1 MLRSM
6 AFLFLTS
13 NTLFIFLSKK
23 VMSHSTHIE
32 LLAPAKNA
40 DIGIEAIKHGAD
52 AIYIGAPKFG
62 ARQAAG
68 NTIEEIQK
76 LADFAH
82 IFGAKVLVTLN
93 TILTDKELNEA
104 ERLIHQLYEAGVDA
118 LIVQDMGILSLDL
131 PPIRLH
137 ASTQADNRTPERV
150 KFLQDVGFSRVVLA
164 RELGIE
170 AIRNIR
176 QQTNVE
182 LEAFVHGAL
191 CVSYSGQCYLSQ
203 ALCGRSAN
211 RGACAQLCR
220 LPYDLID
227 TEGHV
232 WQRQKHLLSLKDM
245 DRSDYLKELLDA
257 GVSSL
262 KIEGRLKDM
271 DYVKNIVSYYRKR
284 LDLLLGSDKPYQQAS
299 FGRTIHFFEPNPQ
312 KTFHRGATDYFL
324 HERTSMAQWDTP
336 KSMGEPIGKIKNI
349 RGKQLWLATDKTLQN
364 GDGLCYVGKEG
375 FTGFRINTL
384 KEGAIQ
390 ATSLLQEA
398 APGTIV
404 YRNFDQQFEQQLA
417 QKTAERKLPV
427 KWVLSPTDNGFRL
440 SLTELSRN
448 ICTNVTIT
456 ATHTTA
462 LKPEQMA
469 NTIVSQLSKLGD
481 TPFEAVEIVADE
493 AKKFF
498 IPAGILNTARRD
510 AVEQLLHE
518 LQKDRREKKLH
529 KELPVVFPQNQLDY
543 TNNIYNKAAEA
554 FYRRHGAQSI
564 QPAFEKQAVKE
575 AKLMSCKYCIRYEM
589 GICPKQTARKD
600 IRPHM
605 PLYLVSGKNR
615 LQLHFDCQR
624 CEMYITKA

>member
-1 MLRSM
+1 M
-6 AFLFLTS
+6 TK
-13 NTLFIFLSKK
+13 N
-23 VMSHSTHIE
+23 VIE
-32 LLAPAKNA
+32 LLSPAKNTE
-40 DIGIEAIKHGAD
+40 IGIEAIKHGAD
-52 AIYIGAPKFG
+52 AVYIGAPKFG

-68 NTIEEIQK
+68 NTIKDIQK
-76 LADFAH
+76 LTEFAH
-82 IFGAKVLVTLN
+82 IYGAKVLVTLN
-93 TILTDKELNEA
+93 TILTDEELNEA
-104 ERLIHQLYEAGVDA
+104 EKLILQLYEAGADA
-118 LIVQDMGILSLDL
+118 LIVQDMGILSLNL

-170 AIRNIR
+170 EIRNIR
-176 QQTNVE
+176 QQTDVE

-227 TEGHV
+227 AEEHV

-245 DRSDYLKELLDA
+245 DRSDYLKELLDT

-284 LDLLLGSDKPYQQAS
+284 LDMLLGSDKPYQQAS

-324 HERTSMAQWDTP
+324 HERTPMAQWDTP

-398 APGTIV
+398 APETIV

-481 TPFEAVEIVADE
+481 T
-493 AKKFF
+493 
-498 IPAGILNTARRD
+498 NTARRD

-564 QPAFEKQAVKE
+564 QPAFEKQAVKD

-589 GICPKQTARKD
+589 GICPKQPTQKD
-600 IRPHM
+600 IRPNM
-605 PLYLVSGKNR
+605 PLYLVNGKNR

>member
-1 MLRSM
+1 MQK
-6 AFLFLTS
+6 TNNNS
-13 NTLFIFLSKK
+13 NKA
-23 VMSHSTHIE
+23 IE
-32 LLAPAKNA
+32 LLSPAKNA
-40 DIGIEAIKHGAD
+40 EIGIEAIKHGAD

-68 NTIEEIQK
+68 NTIEDIQK

-93 TILTDKELNEA
+93 TILTDEELNEA
-104 ERLIHQLYEAGVDA
+104 EKLIQQLYEAGVDA
-118 LIVQDMGILSLDL
+118 LIVQDMGILSLHL

-176 QQTNVE
+176 QQTDIE

-227 TEGHV
+227 AEGHV

-299 FGRTIHFFEPNPQ
+299 FGRTIHIFEPNPQ

-324 HERTSMAQWDTP
+324 HERTLMAQWDTP
-336 KSMGEPIGKIKNI
+336 KSMGEPIGKIKSI
-349 RGKQLWLATDKTLQN
+349 RGKQLWLATDKSLQN
-364 GDGLCYVGKEG
+364 GDGLCYVGKDG

-384 KEGAIQ
+384 KDGVIQ
-390 ATSLLQEA
+390 TTSSLPEA
-398 APGTIV
+398 MPGTII
-404 YRNFDQQFEQQLA
+404 YRNFDQQFEQKLA
-417 QKTAERKLPV
+417 QNTAERKLPV
-427 KWVLSPTDNGFRL
+427 KWTLIPTDKGFSL
-440 SLTELSRN
+440 SLTDLSRN

>member
-1 MLRSM
+1 M

-13 NTLFIFLSKK
+13 NTLFVSLPKK

-32 LLAPAKNA
+32 LLSPAKNA
-40 DIGIEAIKHGAD
+40 EIGIEAIKHGAD

-93 TILTDKELNEA
+93 TILTDEELNEA
-104 ERLIHQLYEAGVDA
+104 EKLIQQLYEAGADA
-118 LIVQDMGILSLDL
+118 LIVQDMGILSLHL

-170 AIRNIR
+170 EIRNIR
-176 QQTNVE
+176 QQTDVE

-227 TEGHV
+227 AEGHV

-324 HERTSMAQWDTP
+324 HERTLMAQWDTP
-336 KSMGEPIGKIKNI
+336 KSMGEPIGKIKSI
-349 RGKQLWLATDKTLQN
+349 RGKQLWLATNKTLQN
-364 GDGLCYVGKEG
+364 GDGLCYVGKDG

-390 ATSLLQEA
+390 ATSSLPEA
-398 APGTIV
+398 LPGTII
-404 YRNFDQQFEQQLA
+404 YRNFDQQFEQKLA
-417 QKTAERKLPV
+417 QNTAERKLPV
-427 KWVLSPTDNGFRL
+427 KWTLIPTDKGFSL
-440 SLTELSRN
+440 SLTDLSRN

-529 KELPVVFPQNQLDY
+529 KELPAVFPQNQLDY

>member
-1 MLRSM
+1 MQNHYR
-6 AFLFLTS
+6 
-13 NTLFIFLSKK
+13 
-23 VMSHSTHIE
+23 IE

-40 DIGIEAIKHGAD
+40 AIGIEAIKHGAD
-52 AIYIGAPKFG
+52 AVYIGAPKFG

-68 NTIEEIQK
+68 NTIEDIQQ

-82 IFGAKVLVTLN
+82 IYGAKVLVTLN
-93 TILTDKELNEA
+93 TILTDEELNEA
-104 ERLIHQLYEAGVDA
+104 EKLIQQLYEAGVDA
-118 LIVQDMGILSLDL
+118 LIVQDMGILSLHL

-170 AIRNIR
+170 AIKHIR
-176 QQTNVE
+176 QQTEIE

-220 LPYDLID
+220 LPYDLVD
-227 TEGHV
+227 SDGHV
-232 WQRQKHLLSLKDM
+232 WQKQKHLLSLKDM
-245 DRSDYLKELLDA
+245 DRSDYLKELLDT
-257 GVSSL
+257 GISSL

-271 DYVKNIVSYYRKR
+271 GYVKNIVAYYRKR
-284 LDLLLGSDKPYQQAS
+284 LDKLLGSDKPYQQAS

-324 HERTSMAQWDTP
+324 HERTSMAQWETP

-349 RGKQLWLATDKTLQN
+349 RGKQLWLTTDKTLQN

-384 KEGAIQ
+384 KDGAIQ
-390 ATSLLQEA
+390 ATSFLSA
-398 APGTIV
+398 ANPGTIV
-404 YRNFDQQFEQQLA
+404 YRNSDQQFEQLLT

-427 KWVLSPTDNGFRL
+427 KWVLKPTDNGFSL

-448 ICTNVTIT
+448 ICTNVNISTTKT
-456 ATHTTA
+456 AA
-462 LKPEQMA
+462 QKPEQMA
-469 NTIVSQLSKLGD
+469 NTIVTQLNKLGD
-481 TPFEAVEIVADE
+481 TPFESVEIETEE
-493 AKKFF
+493 AKNYFL
-498 IPAGILNTARRD
+498 PAGVLNAARRD

-518 LQKDRREKKLH
+518 LRKDRREKKQH
-529 KELPVVFPQNQLDY
+529 TELPAVFPQSKLDY
-543 TNNIYNKAAEA
+543 TNNIYNKAAET
-554 FYRRHGAQSI
+554 FYKRHGAQSI
-564 QPAFEKQAVKE
+564 QPAFEQRAVKD

-589 GICPKQTARKD
+589 GICAKQPTPKD
-600 IRPHM
+600 IRPTM

>member
-1 MLRSM
+1 M
-6 AFLFLTS
+6 
-13 NTLFIFLSKK
+13 
-23 VMSHSTHIE
+23 
-32 LLAPAKNA
+32 
-40 DIGIEAIKHGAD
+40 
-52 AIYIGAPKFG
+52 
-62 ARQAAG
+62 
-68 NTIEEIQK
+68 
-76 LADFAH
+76 
-82 IFGAKVLVTLN
+82 
-93 TILTDKELNEA
+93 
-104 ERLIHQLYEAGVDA
+104 
-118 LIVQDMGILSLDL
+118 
-131 PPIRLH
+131 
-137 ASTQADNRTPERV
+137 

-176 QQTNVE
+176 QQTDIE

-227 TEGHV
+227 AEGHV

-245 DRSDYLKELLDA
+245 DRADYLKELLDA

-324 HERTSMAQWDTP
+324 HERTLIAQWDTP
-336 KSMGEPIGKIKNI
+336 KSMGEPIGKIKSI
-349 RGKQLWLATDKTLQN
+349 RGKQLWLATNKTLQN
-364 GDGLCYVGKEG
+364 GDGLCYVGKDG

-384 KEGAIQ
+384 KDGVIQ
-390 ATSLLQEA
+390 ATSSLPEA
-398 APGTIV
+398 LPGTII
-404 YRNFDQQFEQQLA
+404 YRNFDQQFEQKLA
-417 QKTAERKLPV
+417 QNTAERKLPV
-427 KWVLSPTDNGFRL
+427 KWTLIPTDKGFSL
-440 SLTELSRN
+440 SLTDLSRN
-448 ICTNVTIT
+448 TCTNVTIT

-481 TPFEAVEIVADE
+481 TPFESIEVVAEE
-493 AKKFF
+493 AKNFF

-518 LQKDRREKKLH
+518 LQKDRRGKKEH
-529 KELPVVFPQNQLDY
+529 TELPAVFPQRRLDY
-543 TNNIYNKAAEA
+543 ANNIYNKAAEA